1 MEVALVVCAT
11 RFFGV
16 LNSSGV
22 TVISAEMSEAYPTPE
37 DQ

>member
-1 MEVALVVCAT
+1 MKAALIVCAT
-11 RFFGV
+11 LFFGV

-22 TVISAEMSEAYPTPE
+22 TVISAEMSEAYPTPG